1 MPGWAVVGQTHLV
14 SGWPKV
20 RIFSKN
26 RRMKDVAVSEPQV
39 GLVRRKSV
47 GRELERILF
56 LYLFILS
63 FEDCEG

>member
-1 MPGWAVVGQTHLV
+1 
-14 SGWPKV
+14 
-20 RIFSKN
+20 
-26 RRMKDVAVSEPQV
+26 MKDVAVSEPQV